1 MQFDGLKRRE
11 FIGLL
16 GATAAWPLAAHA
28 QQSARPVIGV
38 LHGVS
43 AAQWTDRMVGFHQG
57 LGEAGFA
64 EDRNVAIEY
73 RWAEG
78 QFDRLPELA
87 AELVFSAVLALVGL
101 EVIFVGCYLA
111 VTGRWVPRTPLTSL
125 LFGVRSSRAPLSA
138 RRMRLLGGLFLLV
151 AIGGFFT
158 AAQIWL
164 SRP

>member
-1 MQFDGLKRRE
+1 MRFGRSGLVAVA
-11 FIGLL
+11 LALSL
-16 GATAAWPLAAHA
+16 GITISRIH
-28 QQSARPVIGV
+28 
-38 LHGVS
+38 
-43 AAQWTDRMVGFHQG
+43 
-57 LGEAGFA
+57 
-64 EDRNVAIEY
+64 
-73 RWAEG
+73 
-78 QFDRLPELA
+78 RLELA